1 VIVSG
6 ADSGLA
12 DFCRLLCYRSL
23 SISGGFVGLMVE
35 FWDGFQKRAGEW
47 GWTRAAGNSS
57 FPWKF
62 FKIQHRVLIFFAASQ
77 FSIRFFLK
85 I

>member
-47 GWTRAAGNSS
+47 GWTRAAGG
-57 FPWKF
+57 
-62 FKIQHRVLIFFAASQ
+62 
-77 FSIRFFLK
+77 
-85 I
+85 